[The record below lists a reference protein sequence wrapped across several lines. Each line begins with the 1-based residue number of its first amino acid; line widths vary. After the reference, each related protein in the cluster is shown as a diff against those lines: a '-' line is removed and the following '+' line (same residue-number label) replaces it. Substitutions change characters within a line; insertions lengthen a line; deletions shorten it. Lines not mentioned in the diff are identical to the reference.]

1 MLRALFQLVVIAGG
15 VALGMSKLDSS
26 TMKRIEDFMRE
37 FAGAVG
43 WREATTPHP
52 EAQTVQP
59 GGPVIEG
66 GSRTHQAAISPQVP
80 LKAFYS
86 TTPENCYWEKV
97 IDPSDGRVE
106 CSVSDKR
113 RPAFAGRNQPD
124 RMISE

>member
-26 TMKRIEDFMRE
+26 AMKRIEDSMIE

-66 GSRTHQAAISPQVP
+66 GSHVRQAATPPQIP
-80 LKAFYS
+80 QKAFYS
-86 TTPENCYWEKV
+86 APLENCYWEKV
-97 IDPSDGRVE
+97 IDPSNGHVE
-106 CSVSDKR
+106 CSVSDR
-113 RPAFAGRNQPD
+113 RSQARISRNQPD
-124 RMISE
+124 RRTSE

>member
-26 TMKRIEDFMRE
+26 TMKRIEDSMRE

-59 GGPVIEG
+59 GGLL
-66 GSRTHQAAISPQVP
+66 S
-80 LKAFYS
+80 KAGV
-86 TTPENCYWEKV
+86 TCA
-97 IDPSDGRVE
+97 
-106 CSVSDKR
+106 KR
-113 RPAFAGRNQPD
+113 RHRPKSRRKPSTAHLWRTAIGR
-124 RMISE
+124 R